1 MVSIKYKRIGS
12 LELQELE
19 RMSTNRTT
27 MRKATEGTS
36 NRQREHMNREEK
48 SREHESANEAK
59 NQAAALHSDHC
70 RKTATSGCFEC
81 LVHFNHI

>member
-1 MVSIKYKRIGS
+1 
-12 LELQELE
+12 
-19 RMSTNRTT
+19 MSTNRTT
-27 MRKATEGTS
+27 MRTATEGTS
-36 NRQREHMNREEK
+36 NRLMSLKGVRRSTDDSEHMNREEN

-59 NQAAALHSDHC
+59 NQAAALLSDHC